1 MRGQNTRAL
10 KVIGVPNS
18 GHELM
23 ETPRPSFPFDEK
35 DESIRCLEQELAEAH
50 HEVLSLTLELE
61 RQRGELRAAETERRD
76 FVVEKAALLEQF
88 DVAKKTA
95 ETAKQAKSDFL
106 ARMSHEIRTPM
117 NLIMGMNTL
126 LLASALDEKQKQHVE
141 VSNRNVRRLLRLISG
156 VLDLSKVEAG
166 NLSFAEMPFDL
177 TEVLKECAATIS
189 STIERGGLQLETF
202 IDLHIWRYWIGDAE
216 RLQQVLLNL
225 IANAVKF
232 TPEGRIALTVRP
244 EIGAHGEKGL
254 RFEVDDPGCG
264 VPPDKEATIFEAF
277 QQAEGSLNRSYE
289 GSGVGLA
296 IARTLVERMAGR
308 IWLDRKSE
316 PGARFIFTTFL
327 APTTEQAV
335 YAKLAAVTAAKVART
350 LVAGTRIL
358 IVEDNA
364 ENAILLS
371 AYLDSLALSL
381 DFAVNGQEAFEK
393 RRQRDYDLI
402 LMDMQMPVM
411 DGYTATRQIRAWEEA
426 NGMRRAPVVAL
437 TAHALSGAQADS
449 INAGCDGHLTKPV
462 ERPDLLDAIAEFAQP
477 TQREQRA
484 PAEVPLNPPTA
495 PVQRRVEGLSDAI
508 KARRPAFLTNRLRD
522 LEKMQSALAARDF
535 ATIRTIAH
543 NCKGTGTGYGFPE
556 ISSLG
561 GLLGGAAKA
570 LDTAQLQ
577 QFLGDFERYL
587 ATALTGG
594 DQTNR

>member
-1 MRGQNTRAL
+1 
-10 KVIGVPNS
+10 
-18 GHELM
+18 M
-23 ETPRPSFPFDEK
+23 ETPRSSVPFDEK
-35 DESIRCLEQELAEAH
+35 GESIRRLEQELAAAN
-50 HEVLSLTLELE
+50 HELLARTLELE
-61 RQRGELRAAETERRD
+61 RRREELRAAETERRD
-76 FVVEKAALLEQF
+76 SMVEKAALLEQY
-88 DVAKKTA
+88 DAAKKTA
-95 ETAKQAKSDFL
+95 ETASQAKSDFL

-141 VSNRNVRRLLRLISG
+141 VSNRNVRRLLRLING
-156 VLDLSKVEAG
+156 ILDLSKVEAG
-166 NLSFAEMPFDL
+166 NLSFAEVPFDL

-232 TPEGRIALTVRP
+232 TAQGRIALIVRP
-244 EIGAHGEKGL
+244 ETGAHGEKGL
-254 RFEVDDPGCG
+254 RFEVDDTGCG
-264 VPPDKEATIFEAF
+264 VPADKEAIIFEAF

-308 IWLDRKSE
+308 IWLERKSE

-335 YAKLAAVTAAKVART
+335 YAKLAAITAAKVART
-350 LVAGTRIL
+350 LVVGTRIL

-364 ENAILLS
+364 ENVILLS
-371 AYLDSLALSL
+371 AYLDNLALSL
-381 DFAVNGQEAFEK
+381 DFAVNGLEAVEK

-411 DGYTATRQIRAWEEA
+411 DGYTATREIRGWEEA
-426 NGMRRAPVVAL
+426 NGMRRTPVVAL

-462 ERPDLLDAIAEFAQP
+462 ERHDLLDAIAEFADP
-477 TQREQRA
+477 AKREPQV
-484 PAEVPLNPPTA
+484 PAELPLNPATTPG
-495 PVQRRVEGLSDAI
+495 QRQAEGLSEAI
-508 KARRPAFLTNRLRD
+508 KARRPGFLTNRVRD
-522 LEKMQSALAARDF
+522 LEKMQSALAAGDF
-535 ATIRTIAH
+535 AAIRTIAH

-561 GLLGGAAKA
+561 TQLCSAAKA
-570 LDTAQLQ
+570 LDTEQVQ

-587 ATALTGG
+587 ATALKGG
-594 DQTNR
+594 DQS

>member
-1 MRGQNTRAL
+1 
-10 KVIGVPNS
+10 
-18 GHELM
+18 
-23 ETPRPSFPFDEK
+23 
-35 DESIRCLEQELAEAH
+35 
-50 HEVLSLTLELE
+50 
-61 RQRGELRAAETERRD
+61 
-76 FVVEKAALLEQF
+76 
-88 DVAKKTA
+88 
-95 ETAKQAKSDFL
+95 
-106 ARMSHEIRTPM
+106 M

-141 VSNRNVRRLLRLISG
+141 VSNRNVRRLLRLING
-156 VLDLSKVEAG
+156 ILDLSKVEAG
-166 NLSFAEMPFDL
+166 NLSFAEVPFDL

-232 TPEGRIALTVRP
+232 TAQGRIALIVRP
-244 EIGAHGEKGL
+244 ETGAHGEKGL
-254 RFEVDDPGCG
+254 RFEVDDTGCG
-264 VPPDKEATIFEAF
+264 VPADKEAIIFEAF

-308 IWLDRKSE
+308 IWLERKSE

-335 YAKLAAVTAAKVART
+335 YAKLAAITAAKVART
-350 LVAGTRIL
+350 LVVGTRIL

-364 ENAILLS
+364 ENVILLS
-371 AYLDSLALSL
+371 AYLDNLALSL
-381 DFAVNGQEAFEK
+381 DFAVNGLEAVEK

-411 DGYTATRQIRAWEEA
+411 DGYTATREIRGWEEA
-426 NGMRRAPVVAL
+426 NGMRRTPVVAL

-462 ERPDLLDAIAEFAQP
+462 ERHDLLDAIAEFADP
-477 TQREQRA
+477 AKREPQV
-484 PAEVPLNPPTA
+484 PAELPLNPATTPG
-495 PVQRRVEGLSDAI
+495 QRQAEGLSEAI
-508 KARRPAFLTNRLRD
+508 KARRPGFLTNRVRD
-522 LEKMQSALAARDF
+522 LEKMQSALAAGDF
-535 ATIRTIAH
+535 AAIRTIAH
-543 NCKGTGTGYGFPE
+543 TCKGTGTGYGFPE

-561 GLLGGAAKA
+561 TQLCSAAKA
-570 LDTAQLQ
+570 LDTEQVQ

-587 ATALTGG
+587 ATALKGG
-594 DQTNR
+594 DQS